1 MRRRRDPII
10 WPCLII
16 SFLLH
21 LVAVNYI
28 ALSWREAEEARAFR
42 ARIANI
48 PARRFEPQ
56 RMRVP
61 EPKRLPESRMEY
73 LPREAEPETMAEEV
87 TRTEVA
93 PRPPKAPEVDIALR
107 EIGTGAPP
115 ETLAFVE
122 ERKLSPHEYG
132 WADTAG
138 RREALDLLR
147 IEDLARA
154 GREPAAI
161 IPDLHS
167 RRDARG
173 YLNIARLQL
182 RGAGSR
188 GVPLDALARYT
199 RDHSNILVQVDQ
211 RGHGYFDQEYLLDY
225 PIHFLFEGEGKPVTT
240 SEYRVRFHDKEK
252 ELLAEYMR
260 SGGLLY
266 IEGAEGRYRFLTG
279 MVDSL
284 KSILK
289 NDGGIGPI
297 GVDHDLYHSFFDFNS
312 GFPGEGGKDSKY
324 PELPGES
331 WYYPGSER
339 GDELP
344 ADLLGSGTDSGLTK
358 LGLWGVEL
366 EGRLVAIVSDI
377 GLGARWARMY
387 DLEAPAPSEP
397 FLQAGVNLLEAPAPS
412 EPFLQAGV
420 NLLMYVLS
428 REDGL
433 TPVRERPAW
442 EITRPRIGP
451 RDEAPIE
458 VASRMAAEESA
469 ILDQVADLDG
479 SLALLHSPLGAEVAA
494 GGLVIRLGAGYTIS
508 LLKGGINGILLHNVP
523 AGSLWVGIEYGGK
536 KREIEVEVLGGRVT
550 TVTFGISRTAFL
562 RNLRLNEQS
571 DRVSPMDWLLGF
583 SDLEVEE
590 MFLAEDRDTLG
601 D

>member
-73 LPREAEPETMAEEV
+73 LRREAEPETMAEEV
-87 TRTEVA
+87 TRTEFV
-93 PRPPKAPEVDIALR
+93 PRPPEAPEVDIALR
-107 EIGTGAPP
+107 EIGSGAPP

-173 YLNIARLQL
+173 YLIIARLQL

-188 GVPLDALARYT
+188 GFPLDALARYT
-199 RDHSNILVQVDQ
+199 SDRTNILVKVDQ
-211 RGHGYFDQEYLLDY
+211 HWQGYFDQEYLLDY

-260 SGGLLY
+260 GGGLLY
-266 IEGAEGRYRFLTG
+266 IEGGYRFLTE
-279 MVDSL
+279 MADSL
-284 KSILK
+284 KSVLK
-289 NDGGIGPI
+289 NDGGIGSI
-297 GVDHDLYHSFFDFNS
+297 GVDHDLYHSFFDFHT
-312 GFPGEGGKDSKY
+312 GFPGEEGKDNLLEVS
-324 PELPGES
+324 EGS
-331 WYYPGSER
+331 WYYPGSGR

-344 ADLLGSGTDSGLTK
+344 PPEDSSPEIAEEAVPGLPR

-366 EGRLVAIVSDI
+366 DGRLVAILSDI
-377 GLGARWARMY
+377 GLGERWAGMFE
-387 DLEAPAPSEP
+387 LEEEEEPVDSGP
-397 FLQAGVNLLEAPAPS
+397 FLQAGM
-412 EPFLQAGV
+412 

-428 REDGL
+428 REDGI
-433 TPVRERPAW
+433 TPVRARPAW
-442 EITRPRIGP
+442 EITRPRVGP
-451 RDEAPIE
+451 QEEAPIE
-458 VASRMAAEESA
+458 VVSRLAAEETAS
-469 ILDQVADLDG
+469 LDRMADLDG
-479 SLALLHSPLGAEVAA
+479 SLALLQSPLGAAVADA
-494 GGLVIRLGAGYTIS
+494 GLAIRLGGRYNIS
-508 LLKGGINGILLHNVP
+508 LLRGGINGILLHNIP
-523 AGSLWVGIEYGGK
+523 AGSHWVEIEYGGR
-536 KREIEVEVLGGRVT
+536 KREIDVAVEGGRVT
-550 TVTFGISRTAFL
+550 TVTFGISRLAFI
-562 RNLRLNEQS
+562 RRLRLKEHS
-571 DRVSPMDWLLGF
+571 ERVSPMDWMLGF

-590 MFLAEDRDTLG
+590 MFLAEDRDSLR

>member
-1 MRRRRDPII
+1 MRRRRDPVI
-10 WPCLII
+10 WPCLIL

-21 LVAVNYI
+21 LVALNYV
-28 ALSWREAEEARAFR
+28 ALFWREAEEAKAFR

-56 RMRVP
+56 RMRAP

-73 LPREAEPETMAEEV
+73 LRREAEPETMAEEV
-87 TRTEVA
+87 TRTEFA
-93 PRPPKAPEVDIALR
+93 PRPPKAPEVDFALR
-107 EIGTGAPP
+107 EIGSGAPP

-154 GREPAAI
+154 GKDPATI

-182 RGAGSR
+182 SGAGAR
-188 GVPLDALARYT
+188 GFALDALARYT
-199 RDHSNILVQVDQ
+199 RDRTNILVQVDQ
-211 RGHGYFDQEYLLDY
+211 HGHSYFDAEYLLDY
-225 PIHFLFEGEGKPVTT
+225 PVHFLFEGEGNPLST
-240 SEYRVRFHDKEK
+240 SEYRIRFHDKEK
-252 ELLAEYMR
+252 KLLAEYMH

-266 IEGAEGRYRFLTG
+266 IEGAEGRYRFLTE
-279 MVDSL
+279 MVDTL

-289 NDGGIGPI
+289 GEGGIAPI
-297 GVDHDLYHSFFDFNS
+297 DADHDLYHSFFDFYS
-312 GFPGEGGKDSKY
+312 GFPGEDGKDSKY
-324 PELPGES
+324 LEIPGES

-339 GDELP
+339 GDEVP
-344 ADLLGSGTDSGLTK
+344 PDLLEPEVESGDDSGLTR
-358 LGLWGVEL
+358 LGLWGVQL
-366 EGRLVAIVSDI
+366 EGRLMAVLSDI
-377 GLGARWARMY
+377 SLGQKWGRMY
-387 DLEAPAPSEP
+387 EIEEGEESTDSGPFLEA
-397 FLQAGVNLLEAPAPS
+397 GMNI
-412 EPFLQAGV
+412 
-420 NLLMYVLS
+420 LMYVLT

-442 EITRPRIGP
+442 EITRPRVGP

-458 VASRMAAEESA
+458 VVSRLAAEESA
-469 ILDQVADLDG
+469 ILDQVGELDG
-479 SLALLHSPLGAEVAA
+479 SLALLQSPLGAAVAD
-494 GGLVIRLGAGYTIS
+494 GGLVIRLGSGYTIS

-523 AGSLWVGIEYGGK
+523 AGSLWVEIEYGGK
-536 KREIEVEVLGGRVT
+536 KREIEVEVEGGRVT
-550 TVTFGISRTAFL
+550 TVTFGISRLAFV
-562 RNLRLNEQS
+562 RHLRLNEQS
-571 DRVSPMDWLLGF
+571 DRVSPMDWMLGF
-583 SDLEVEE
+583 SDLEVDE
-590 MFLAEDRDTLG
+590 MFLAEDRDSLR

>member
-73 LPREAEPETMAEEV
+73 LRREAEPETMAEEV

-93 PRPPKAPEVDIALR
+93 PRPPKAPEVDFALR

-161 IPDLHS
+161 IPDLYS

-182 RGAGSR
+182 SGAGSR
-188 GVPLDALARYT
+188 GFPLDALARYT

-211 RGHGYFDQEYLLDY
+211 HGHSYFDQEYLLDY
-225 PIHFLFEGEGKPVTT
+225 PIHFLFEGEGRPVTT
-240 SEYRVRFHDKEK
+240 SQYRVRFHEKEK

-266 IEGAEGRYRFLTG
+266 IEGVEGRYRFLTE

-297 GVDHDLYHSFFDFNS
+297 RVDHDLYHSFFDFYS
-312 GFPGEGGKDSKY
+312 GFPGEGGKDTKY
-324 PELPGES
+324 PELPGQS

-339 GDELP
+339 GD
-344 ADLLGSGTDSGLTK
+344 GVRSGLQESGLVPGFDSGLTK
-358 LGLWGVEL
+358 LGFWGVEID
-366 EGRLVAIVSDI
+366 GRLVAIVSDI
-377 GLGARWARMY
+377 GLKARWTRMY
-387 DLEAPAPSEP
+387 D
-397 FLQAGVNLLEAPAPS
+397 LEAPAPS

-433 TPVRERPAW
+433 TPVRQRPAW

-458 VASRMAAEESA
+458 VASRLAAEESA

-479 SLALLHSPLGAEVAA
+479 SIALLQSPLGAEVAA

-523 AGSLWVGIEYGGK
+523 AGSHWVGVEYGGK
-536 KREIEVEVLGGRVT
+536 WREIEVEVEGGRVT

-562 RNLRLNEQS
+562 RHLRLNEQS
-571 DRVSPMDWLLGF
+571 DRVSPMDWMLGF

-590 MFLAEDRDTLG
+590 MFLAEDRDTLR

>member
-1 MRRRRDPII
+1 
-10 WPCLII
+10 
-16 SFLLH
+16 
-21 LVAVNYI
+21 
-28 ALSWREAEEARAFR
+28 
-42 ARIANI
+42 
-48 PARRFEPQ
+48 
-56 RMRVP
+56 MRVP
-61 EPKRLPESRMEY
+61 EPKRLPESKMEY
-73 LPREAEPETMAEEV
+73 LRREAEPETMAEEV
-87 TRTEVA
+87 TRTEYV
-93 PRPPKAPEVDIALR
+93 PRPPDAPEVDVALR

-138 RREALDLLR
+138 RGEALDLLR

-173 YLNIARLQL
+173 YLNIPRLQL
-182 RGAGSR
+182 YGAGSR
-188 GVPLDALARYT
+188 GTPLDALARYT
-199 RDHSNILVQVDQ
+199 RDHTNILVQADQ
-211 RGHGYFDQEYLLDY
+211 RGHRYFDQEYLLDY

-240 SEYRVRFHDKEK
+240 SEYRVRFHEKEK

-266 IEGAEGRYRFLTG
+266 IEGAEGRYRFLTE

-324 PELPGES
+324 LEIPGES

-339 GDELP
+339 GDEVP
-344 ADLLGSGTDSGLTK
+344 PDLLEPEVESGGDSGLTK

-366 EGRLVAIVSDI
+366 DGRLVAIVSDV

-387 DLEAPAPSEP
+387 ELEAPTPSEP
-397 FLQAGVNLLEAPAPS
+397 FLQAGMNI
-412 EPFLQAGV
+412 
-420 NLLMYVLS
+420 LMYVLS

-451 RDEAPIE
+451 RDEVLIE
-458 VASRMAAEESA
+458 VVSRLAAEESA
-469 ILDQVADLDG
+469 ILDRVADLDG
-479 SLALLHSPLGAEVAA
+479 SLALLQSPLGSAVAD

-536 KREIEVEVLGGRVT
+536 KREIEVEVEGGRVT
-550 TVTFGISRTAFL
+550 TVTFGISRPAFL
-562 RNLRLNEQS
+562 RHLRLNEQS
-571 DRVSPMDWLLGF
+571 DRVSPMDWMLGF

-590 MFLAEDRDTLG
+590 MFLAEDRDTLR

>member
-21 LVAVNYI
+21 LVALNYI
-28 ALSWREAEEARAFR
+28 ALFWREAEEAKAFR

-73 LPREAEPETMAEEV
+73 LRREAEPETMAEEV
-87 TRTEVA
+87 TRTELV
-93 PRPPKAPEVDIALR
+93 PRPPEAPEVDIALR

-115 ETLAFVE
+115 ETLAFAE

-167 RRDARG
+167 RRDATG

-188 GVPLDALARYT
+188 GFPLDALARYT
-199 RDHSNILVQVDQ
+199 SDRTNILVQAEEHW
-211 RGHGYFDQEYLLDY
+211 HGYFDEEYLLDY

-266 IEGAEGRYRFLTG
+266 IEGGYRFLTE
-279 MVDSL
+279 MADTL
-284 KSILK
+284 KSVLK
-289 NDGGIGPI
+289 NDGGIGSI
-297 GVDHDLYHSFFDFNS
+297 GPDHDLYHSFFDFHT
-312 GFPGEGGKDSKY
+312 GFPGEDGKDDLLEVS
-324 PELPGES
+324 EGS

-339 GDELP
+339 GDALPPPQDSSPELAEETVP
-344 ADLLGSGTDSGLTK
+344 GLPR

-366 EGRLVAIVSDI
+366 DGRLVAILSDI
-377 GLGARWARMY
+377 GLGARWAGMY
-387 DLEAPAPSEP
+387 ELDEEEEPADSGP
-397 FLQAGVNLLEAPAPS
+397 FLQAGM
-412 EPFLQAGV
+412 

-428 REDGL
+428 REDGI
-433 TPVRERPAW
+433 TPVRARPAW
-442 EITRPRIGP
+442 EITRPRVPP
-451 RDEAPIE
+451 REEAPME
-458 VASRMAAEESA
+458 VVSRLAAEEAAS
-469 ILDQVADLDG
+469 LDRMADLDG
-479 SLALLHSPLGAEVAA
+479 SLALLQSPLGAAVAD
-494 GGLVIRLGAGYTIS
+494 GGLAIRLGGRYNIS
-508 LLKGGINGILLHNVP
+508 LLRGGINGILLRNIP
-523 AGSLWVGIEYGGK
+523 AGSHWVEVEYGGQ
-536 KREIEVEVLGGRVT
+536 KREIDVAVEGGRVT
-550 TVTFGISRTAFL
+550 TVSFGISRLAFV
-562 RNLRLNEQS
+562 RRLRLKEHAE
-571 DRVSPMDWLLGF
+571 RVSPMDWMLGF

-590 MFLAEDRDTLG
+590 MFLAEDRDSLRQ
-601 D
+601 

>member
-21 LVAVNYI
+21 LVALNYI

-73 LPREAEPETMAEEV
+73 LRREAEPETMAEEV

-107 EIGTGAPP
+107 EIGSGAPP

-147 IEDLARA
+147 IEDLAGA

-167 RRDARG
+167 RRDAKG

-182 RGAGSR
+182 YGAGSR

-211 RGHGYFDQEYLLDY
+211 HGNSYFDQEYLLDY
-225 PIHFLFEGEGKPVTT
+225 PIHFLFEGEGRPVTT
-240 SEYRVRFHDKEK
+240 SEYRVRFHENEK

-266 IEGAEGRYRFLTG
+266 IEGVEGRYRFLTE

-312 GFPGEGGKDSKY
+312 GFPREGGKDSKY
-324 PELPGES
+324 LEIPGES

-344 ADLLGSGTDSGLTK
+344 AVLLGSGTDSGLTK

-366 EGRLVAIVSDI
+366 DGRLVAIVSDI
-377 GLGARWARMY
+377 GLKGRWARMY
-387 DLEAPAPSEP
+387 EFEAPAPSEP
-397 FLQAGVNLLEAPAPS
+397 FLQAGM
-412 EPFLQAGV
+412 

-458 VASRMAAEESA
+458 VASRLAAEESA

-479 SLALLHSPLGAEVAA
+479 SLALLQSPLGAAFA
-494 GGLVIRLGAGYTIS
+494 DGGLVIRLGAGYTIS

-536 KREIEVEVLGGRVT
+536 KREIEVEVEGGRVT

-562 RNLRLNEQS
+562 RHLRLNEQS
-571 DRVSPMDWLLGF
+571 DRVSAMDWMLGF

-590 MFLAEDRDTLG
+590 MFLAEDRDTLR

>member
-28 ALSWREAEEARAFR
+28 ALSWREAEEAKAFR

-73 LPREAEPETMAEEV
+73 LRREAEPETMAEEV

-93 PRPPKAPEVDIALR
+93 PRPPKAPEVDFALR

-161 IPDLHS
+161 IPDLYS

-182 RGAGSR
+182 SGAGSR
-188 GVPLDALARYT
+188 GFSLDALARYT
-199 RDHSNILVQVDQ
+199 RDHSNILVQVGQ
-211 RGHGYFDQEYLLDY
+211 HGHSYFDQEYLLDY
-225 PIHFLFEGEGKPVTT
+225 PIHFLFEGEGRPVTT
-240 SEYRVRFHDKEK
+240 SEYRVRFHEKEK

-266 IEGAEGRYRFLTG
+266 IEGAEGRYRFLTE

-284 KSILK
+284 KSILE

-297 GVDHDLYHSFFDFNS
+297 GVDHDLYHSFFDFYS
-312 GFPGEGGKDSKY
+312 GFPGEGGKDTKY

-339 GDELP
+339 GDEVPPGLQE
-344 ADLLGSGTDSGLTK
+344 SGVVPGIDSGLTK
-358 LGLWGVEL
+358 LGLWGVEID
-366 EGRLVAIVSDI
+366 GRLVAIVSDI
-377 GLGARWARMY
+377 GLKARWARMY

-397 FLQAGVNLLEAPAPS
+397 FLQAGM
-412 EPFLQAGV
+412 

-433 TPVRERPAW
+433 TPVRQRPAW

-458 VASRMAAEESA
+458 VASRLAAEESA

-479 SLALLHSPLGAEVAA
+479 SLALLQSPLGAEVAA

-536 KREIEVEVLGGRVT
+536 RREIEVEVEGGRVT

-562 RNLRLNEQS
+562 RHLRLNEQS
-571 DRVSPMDWLLGF
+571 DRVSAMDWMLGF

>member
-21 LVAVNYI
+21 LVALNYI
-28 ALSWREAEEARAFR
+28 ALSWREAEEAKAFR

-48 PARRFEPQ
+48 PTRRFEPQ

-73 LPREAEPETMAEEV
+73 LRREAEPETMAEEV
-87 TRTEVA
+87 TRTELV
-93 PRPPKAPEVDIALR
+93 PRPPDAPEVDVALR

-182 RGAGSR
+182 YGAGS
-188 GVPLDALARYT
+188 GSTPVDALARYT
-199 RDHSNILVQVDQ
+199 RDHTNILVQADQ
-211 RGHGYFDQEYLLDY
+211 GGHRYFDQEFLLDY
-225 PIHFLFEGEGKPVTT
+225 PIHFLFEGKGKPVTT
-240 SEYRVRFHDKEK
+240 SEYRVRFHEEEK

-266 IEGAEGRYRFLTG
+266 IEGEEGRYRFLTD

-297 GVDHDLYHSFFDFNS
+297 GVDHDLYHSFFDFHT
-312 GFPGEGGKDSKY
+312 GFPGEDGGKYNKY
-324 PELPGES
+324 LEIPGES

-339 GDELP
+339 GDDLELP
-344 ADLLGSGTDSGLTK
+344 K

-366 EGRLVAIVSDI
+366 DGRLAAIVSDI
-377 GLGARWARMY
+377 SLGERWAGMY
-387 DLEAPAPSEP
+387 GYELEEEEESVPSEP
-397 FLQAGVNLLEAPAPS
+397 FLQAGINI
-412 EPFLQAGV
+412 
-420 NLLMYVLS
+420 LMYVLT

-433 TPVRERPAW
+433 TPVRARPAW
-442 EITRPRIGP
+442 EITRPRVGP

-458 VASRMAAEESA
+458 VVSRLAAEESA
-469 ILDQVADLDG
+469 ILDRVADLDG
-479 SLALLHSPLGAEVAA
+479 SLALLQSPLGAAVAD

-523 AGSLWVGIEYGGK
+523 AGSLWVEIEYGGK
-536 KREIEVEVLGGRVT
+536 KREIEVEVEGGRVT
-550 TVTFGISRTAFL
+550 TVTFGISRLAFV
-562 RNLRLNEQS
+562 RPLRLNEQS
-571 DRVSPMDWLLGF
+571 ERVSPMDWMLGF

-590 MFLAEDRDTLG
+590 MFLAEDRDTLR